1 MTFKLNQ
8 NSVSRRRYGSSTS
21 FSVSSGP
28 AVQGPWTNTGAGG
41 ALVFYASTDSY
52 VTYANNGQFDLG
64 TGDFTIE
71 WWQYETDSNGAPR
84 PWSFGQYPNAQL
96 GISFEG
102 SAVLWGGGGVLTTF
116 NLSQPVQNTRNH
128 FAWVRSQGFTTL
140 WQNGQQLGGVEDTN
154 NYNPTS
160 DLTIG
165 SEGAQDTISCFG
177 GTITNF
183 NMVNYAKYT
192 APFTPTNTALSI
204 DTNARIFI
212 PSTTQETWTEPYGD
226 YTGTVI
232 PSSNM
237 SWAQVSPFKFPA
249 PNPLVTF
256 PYPAAQTGTTQQ
268 YQFPETHWTS
278 YGQMASEGTAAGLVA
293 YTYGGWWQGYTC
305 ASANF
310 AGFSMQSNDGYNN
323 DFYCAAGGDLITV
336 PVYGCPDGGVYNPTT
351 GMCEA

>member
-21 FSVSSGP
+21 FSVSSG
-28 AVQGPWTNTGAGG
+28 ASVQGPWTNTGAGG
-41 ALVFYASTDSY
+41 ALVFYAATDSY
-52 VTYANNGQFDLG
+52 VTYENNGQFNLG

-116 NLSQPVQNTRNH
+116 TLAQPVQNTRNH

-160 DLTIG
+160 NLTIG

-183 NMVNYAKYT
+183 NIVNYAKYT

-204 DTNARIFI
+204 DPNSRIFV
-212 PSTTQETWTEPYGD
+212 PATTQETWTEPYGD
-226 YTGTVI
+226 YIGTVI

-256 PYPAAQTGTTQQ
+256 PYAPVTSMVQVFGSKDCCYEWGCNIWSYIPAGATLTYFSNACPG
-268 YQFPETHWTS
+268 S
-278 YGQMASEGTAAGLVA
+278 GRASW
-293 YTYGGWWQGYTC
+293 YTYEQQ
-305 ASANF
+305 N
-310 AGFSMQSNDGYNN
+310 
-323 DFYCAAGGDLITV
+323 I
-336 PVYGCPDGGVYNPTT
+336 CPDGGTYNSGT